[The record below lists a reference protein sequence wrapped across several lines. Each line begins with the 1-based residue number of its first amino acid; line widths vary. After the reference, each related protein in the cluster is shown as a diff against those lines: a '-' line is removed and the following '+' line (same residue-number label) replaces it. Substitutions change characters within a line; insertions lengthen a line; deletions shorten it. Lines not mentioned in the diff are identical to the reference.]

1 VQLTDVDKELILID
15 EVFIIIFQRTTK
27 SIIKCLIRVKVADFS
42 IRVPLN
48 KLANQRKY
56 YKFSD

>member
-1 VQLTDVDKELILID
+1 MQKLTR
-15 EVFIIIFQRTTK
+15 FNQNHSFQRTTK

-48 KLANQRKY
+48 KLANHRQY